1 MRSVRLFLSHRTF
14 LAVHCQRGV
23 SLHDALVTLAVV
35 GTLTTLAVPG
45 FQALLAN
52 LRVTTAANTL
62 VTALYTARSV
72 AITRGERA
80 VLCPSSDG
88 ETCADHSVWDVGY
101 LLYVDLN
108 ANRARDV
115 DEPVLRQ
122 FDAAPS
128 LRIRSSLHRE
138 HVSYLPNG
146 LASGSNLSFTLCSQ
160 NGDGHG
166 RTVVVSNSG
175 RARVANRLP
184 NGSAPCPNT

>member
-1 MRSVRLFLSHRTF
+1 MHSVYLFLSHRR
-14 LAVHCQRGV
+14 LPAVRCQRGV
-23 SLHDALVTLAVV
+23 SLHDTLVTLAVV

-62 VTALYTARSV
+62 VTALYTARST

-88 ETCADHSVWDVGY
+88 ETCAEHSVWDAGY

-108 ANRARDV
+108 ANRAHDA

-122 FDAAPS
+122 FDAAPNLS
-128 LRIRSSLHRE
+128 IRSSVQRD
-138 HVSYLPNG
+138 HVSYLPSG
-146 LASGSNLSFTLCSQ
+146 LASGSNLSFALCSR
-160 NGDGHG
+160 NGGSDG
-166 RTVVVSNSG
+166 RAVVVSNSG

-184 NGSAPCPNT
+184 SGSAPCPST